1 MTTAK
6 HPPVSSL
13 VPHEGAMVL
22 LSRIVAHDD
31 KETICQTD
39 PETLALFHSGDRVGA
54 WVGIEV
60 MAQCVAAHA
69 GMLAHRR
76 GELPRIGFLLGS
88 RRVNIHQPWMQGTL
102 GVRALRNWGEESGLV
117 SFDCAL
123 WEERTGSTVAAGR
136 LNCFLP
142 SDAELQEMPR

>member
-1 MTTAK
+1 
-6 HPPVSSL
+6 
-13 VPHEGAMVL
+13 MVL

-31 KETICQTD
+31 EETVCQTE
-39 PETLALFHSGDRVGA
+39 PERLALFRQGQRVGA

-60 MAQCVAAHA
+60 MAQCIAAHA

-76 GELPRIGFLLGS
+76 GEACRIGFLLGS
-88 RRVNIHQPWMQGTL
+88 RRVDIHRPWMEGTL
-102 GVRALRNWGEESGLV
+102 GVRALRNWGEAPGLV

-123 WEERTGSTVAAGR
+123 WEEATGASVAAGR

-142 SDAELQEMPR
+142 SEAQLEEMLP